1 MRMPRVRRAALAA
14 LASLSLAIAAAGGP
28 DWPAWFAKNT
38 TVTDKKAYVHFFW
51 NANEVRARFDGRER
65 EALVAEAARQLV
77 ARQFP
82 AKSTADTFKVDVVFV
97 AERDGYGMP
106 KWDTLQRVAHVE
118 GSRRKILA
126 VPLSAPP
133 AELRK
138 AFDRFEL
145 F

>member
-1 MRMPRVRRAALAA
+1 MVGIRTAALAA
-14 LASLSLAIAAAGGP
+14 ILFAVTP
-28 DWPAWFAKNT
+28 DWPVWFAKNT

-51 NANEVRARFDGRER
+51 NANDVRARFAGPER

-82 AKSTADTFKVDVVFV
+82 SKPPSAADWVKIDVVFV

-106 KWDTLQRVAHVE
+106 KWDTLQRVAHLE

-126 VPLSAPP
+126 VAPAAP
-133 AELRK
+133 FPQLRK